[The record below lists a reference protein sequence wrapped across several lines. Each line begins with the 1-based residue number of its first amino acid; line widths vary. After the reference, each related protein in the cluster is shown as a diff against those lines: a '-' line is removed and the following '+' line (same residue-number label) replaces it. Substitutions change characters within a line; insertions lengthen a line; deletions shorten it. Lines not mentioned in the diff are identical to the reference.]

1 MRSIRS
7 ILPVVAACAAIV
19 CFATPPMP
27 GCGDAHAAE
36 APFSK
41 VATGD
46 GDQILFLGD
55 SITQSGAYV
64 AFIQL
69 YLWDRHPDWNFE
81 IVNVGLGGETA
92 SGNNEPTHPYPR
104 PVIHERLPRILKAT
118 EPDLVLICY
127 GMNDGIYHPFD
138 SARFADYRAGM
149 DQLIQ
154 VYEKISVPLVLMTPT
169 LFDLPSARERAA
181 MVPASSTD
189 YPFAYNNTFF
199 GYDQVLQRYAEWVKS
214 QSHRAVTSVD
224 LHSATYRF
232 VTANRAVDKRYR
244 FGDGVHPPTG
254 GHLEMALT
262 ILQSLGI
269 QESRDAAYQRLL
281 KLTGVALLIDPGTAS
296 QATPLWQLML
306 QREHLLS
313 AAWRESIGHTKPN
326 KSKALPLAEAK
337 IEAAKLENE
346 IRAQLA
352 N

>member
-1 MRSIRS
+1 MRSIFLTLFGCVT
-7 ILPVVAACAAIV
+7 IAATAV
-19 CFATPPMP
+19 TP
-27 GCGDAHAAE
+27 GHAAE
-36 APFSK
+36 APFQAVGTK
-41 VATGD
+41 D
-46 GDQILFLGD
+46 NDQILFLGD

-69 YLWDRHPDWNFE
+69 YLWDRHPEWKFE

-138 SARFADYRAGM
+138 SERFADYRAGM
-149 DQLIQ
+149 DKLIQ
-154 VYEKISVPLVLMTPT
+154 VYEEKSVPLVLMTPT

-199 GYDQVLQRYAEWVKS
+199 AYDQVLQRYAEWVKS
-214 QSHRAVTSVD
+214 QSQRSVASVD

-232 VTANRAVDKRYR
+232 VTANRAVDKGYH
-244 FGDGVHPPTG
+244 FGDGVHPPTE

-262 ILQSLGI
+262 ILQGLGI
-269 QESRDAAYQRLL
+269 QETRDAAYQRLL
-281 KLTGVALLIDPGTAS
+281 KLTDIALVIDPGGAPKP
-296 QATPLWQLML
+296 TPLWQLML
-306 QREHLLS
+306 QRERLLS
-313 AAWRESIGHTKPN
+313 AAWRESIGHTKPD
-326 KSKALPLAEAK
+326 KSKTLPLEEAKAEA
-337 IEAAKLENE
+337 ARLEKE
-346 IRAQLA
+346 IRAILA
-352 N
+352 K